1 MFKNHPLSLFNIF
14 LMTIIAILFSFD
26 AFSKVSNG
34 ELRQITKQF
43 TNEHHP
49 ECKVLFK
56 NSGSW
61 TKVKGDLMV
70 CSNRVISSFDKELN
84 KLYKQVIERYEI
96 FPKKK
101 NRIKKVQ
108 RKWIKHRDKKC
119 IYIDK
124 LDDSGFMK
132 PKCHAMHLALS
143 TWYLKRLNSIQFDEQ
158 GLPTINNVI
167 KEYSKR
173 INNS

>member
-1 MFKNHPLSLFNIF
+1 MSKNQPFILLIMSI
-14 LMTIIAILFSFD
+14 MAVLFSFE

-49 ECKVLFK
+49 ECKVLFRT
-56 NSGSW
+56 SGSW
-61 TKVKGDLMV
+61 TQVKGDVMV
-70 CSNRVISSFDKELN
+70 CSNRLISSFDRELN
-84 KLYKQVIERYEI
+84 KLYKQVMDRYEI
-96 FPKKK
+96 FPKKQ

-108 RKWIKHRDKKC
+108 RNWIKHRDNKC

-124 LDDSGFMK
+124 LDNSGFMK

-158 GLPTINNVI
+158 GLPKINNVI
-167 KEYSKR
+167 KEYYQR
-173 INNS
+173 LNNS

>member
-1 MFKNHPLSLFNIF
+1 MFKNFSLSYFNFFAMVVIV
-14 LMTIIAILFSFD
+14 LLFSFD

-34 ELRQITKQF
+34 ELRKITKQF

-49 ECKVLFK
+49 ECKVLFRT
-56 NSGSW
+56 SGSW
-61 TKVKGDLMV
+61 TQVKGDVMV
-70 CSNRVISSFDKELN
+70 CSNRLISSFDKELN
-84 KLYKQVIERYEI
+84 KLYKQVMERYEI

-108 RKWIKHRDKKC
+108 REWMKYRDKNC
-119 IYIDK
+119 IFIDK

-173 INNS
+173 VNNS

>member
-1 MFKNHPLSLFNIF
+1 MSKNHPFILFI
-14 LMTIIAILFSFD
+14 MSIIVVLFSFE

-34 ELRQITKQF
+34 ELKQITKQF

-56 NSGSW
+56 TSDSW
-61 TKVKGDLMV
+61 TQVKGDVMV
-70 CSNRVISSFDKELN
+70 CSNRLISSFDRELN
-84 KLYKQVIERYEI
+84 RLYKQVMDRYEI
-96 FPKKK
+96 FPKKQ

-108 RKWIKHRDKKC
+108 RNWIKHRNKKC

-124 LDDSGFMK
+124 LDNSGFMK
-132 PKCHAMHLALS
+132 PQCHAMHLALS

-167 KEYSKR
+167 KEYSQRVKK
-173 INNS
+173 S